1 MNGMAA
7 SDKIFALLDLSEP
20 EEKDDVLEEKQTA
33 IRLEKVA
40 FGYEEN
46 RDILKEISMDFDGG
60 SFTSLVGTSG
70 CGKSTIAGI
79 LMGRNKGYRGSIRI
93 QGKELR
99 DLSEKSLMDHITLVS
114 HNSYLFKG
122 SVRDNLKMGKTDA
135 SDEEMYAVL
144 EKVNLLGFLKEQ
156 QGLDTLLLERG
167 SNFSGGQCQ
176 RLALAR
182 ALLHDTPVYIFDEA
196 TSNIDMESE
205 EMIMEVIR
213 ELAKSKTI
221 LLISHRL
228 ANVVEAD
235 RIYMLENGCVVQCGT
250 HNELMKSG
258 GSYAKLYQY
267 QRELESYSQSDE
279 KEVAE

>member
-99 DLSEKSLMDHITLVS
+99 DLSEKSLMV
-114 HNSYLFKG
+114 
-122 SVRDNLKMGKTDA
+122 
-135 SDEEMYAVL
+135 
-144 EKVNLLGFLKEQ
+144 
-156 QGLDTLLLERG
+156 
-167 SNFSGGQCQ
+167 
-176 RLALAR
+176 
-182 ALLHDTPVYIFDEA
+182 
-196 TSNIDMESE
+196 
-205 EMIMEVIR
+205 
-213 ELAKSKTI
+213 
-221 LLISHRL
+221 
-228 ANVVEAD
+228 
-235 RIYMLENGCVVQCGT
+235 
-250 HNELMKSG
+250 
-258 GSYAKLYQY
+258 
-267 QRELESYSQSDE
+267 
-279 KEVAE
+279 